1 MPPLHLLGT
10 EQIDQNTE
18 QNTTKEHRQQMCQET
33 PRLLRVPRGF
43 ELEMDNPVRERLTVL
58 WYERTTVLELDLVH

>member
-10 EQIDQNTE
+10 EQID

-43 ELEMDNPVRERLTVL
+43 ELEMDNPLRERLTMNQFFGTN
-58 WYERTTVLELDLVH
+58 ERLF